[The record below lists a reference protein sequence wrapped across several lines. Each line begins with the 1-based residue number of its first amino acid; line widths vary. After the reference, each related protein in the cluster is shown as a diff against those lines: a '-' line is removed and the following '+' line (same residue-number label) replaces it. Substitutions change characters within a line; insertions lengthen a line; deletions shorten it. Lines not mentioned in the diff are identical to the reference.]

1 MSGKHTPTPWSVPK
15 TDTVAVVA
23 EGNDYERRRRVV
35 TRALYK
41 PHQRAR
47 AEANAAF
54 IVKAVNAHDKLVS
67 ALESAYRLLQA
78 DDPTGA
84 LAQLPAGG
92 AQCEELVEQ
101 AVAIIRTALASVK
114 EPGE

>member
-35 TRALYK
+35 TRTLYK

-54 IVKAVNAHDKLVS
+54 IVKAVNAHDKLVK
-67 ALESAYRLLQA
+67 ALEEIARDRGGHMGEYHA
-78 DDPTGA
+78 DCQNIATA
-84 LAQLPAGG
+84 
-92 AQCEELVEQ
+92 
-101 AVAIIRTALASVK
+101 ALASIK
-114 EPGE
+114 EPEE